1 MFINGRPLPANI
13 RMQIIQ
19 MAAQGTR
26 PCAISR
32 KLRVSHGCVSKIL
45 QRYAETG
52 SIKPGSIGGSKP
64 RLTTPVIEAK
74 MDQYRLECPSI
85 LCYEIRK
92 RLIDE
97 NVCDQQTAPSVSL
110 IAKYLRKN
118 ESEEVAMA
126 EKNSLSNS
134 ISEVSDEY
142 SEECNRAED
151 NLLANKNLANVIS
164 LTHSRRLRTSFSQ
177 KQIDLLESVFN
188 HTHYP
193 DANLREDIGQ
203 TTGLSDNKIQIWF
216 SNRRAKWRKNSTQQQ
231 SVASAASVQT
241 EQPGQFQSP
250 INYLTNHLTIN
261 NVYTTPADYQ
271 KQPKQPHQH
280 NVMFNINNAAP
291 PNLMQT
297 SSPILNNQFVT
308 NQVVKPLINYST
320 TVSNVNVSQEAN
332 AANLSGYQIDSSNPM
347 TTPLFSSSSFNNNN
361 NTNNN
366 INDNSTLGINNNFL
380 IESTSS
386 PSSSSSS
393 SPAAN
398 QYTKSNPYYYHQN
411 NYGFYANNYNT
422 NNYTKE
428 VGILIII

>member
-1 MFINGRPLPANI
+1 
-13 RMQIIQ
+13 

-85 LCYEIRK
+85 LCYEIRR

-118 ESEEVAMA
+118 ESDEVAMA
-126 EKNSLSNS
+126 EKHSLSNS

-142 SEECNRAED
+142 SEEGNRGEES
-151 NLLANKNLANVIS
+151 NFLANKNLANVIS

-231 SVASAASVQT
+231 PAASTSVQS
-241 EQPGQFQSP
+241 EQPSQFQSP

-261 NVYTTPADYQ
+261 NVYTTPTEYQ
-271 KQPKQPHQH
+271 KQPQQPHQH
-280 NVMFNINNAAP
+280 NVFNINNAAP

-308 NQVVKPLINYST
+308 NQVVKPLINYSLPSTT
-320 TVSNVNVSQEAN
+320 TVSNFNVSQEAKT
-332 AANLSGYQIDSSNPM
+332 ANLSGYQIDSSNPM

-361 NTNNN
+361 NNIN

-398 QYTKSNPYYYHQN
+398 QYAKSNPYYYQN
-411 NYGFYANNYNT
+411 NYGFYAHNT

-428 VGILIII
+428 VGIWIIITSL